1 MLTVLILTA
10 IVYIFNM
17 RLTAEFIP
25 CTKLLLILGAV
36 AGVIFFITE
45 SIIGYEKGK
54 LDAYKKKWDEPGLI
68 FAGITYTVALTVF
81 TMAIANNI
89 MKGEKVFSSF
99 VIGMILVILVH
110 DIINVCVMYNTY
122 AFNVKKSIIDAAL
135 FSIRNTLNTLMA
147 VFIIDAAWNFT
158 IIGVLIVIIIVG
170 ILAGIF
176 IKK

>member
-110 DIINVCVMYNTY
+110 DIINVCVIVFDKKYAEYVDGCLYYRCCMEFYNNRCADSNNNCRHIGWHIY
-122 AFNVKKSIIDAAL
+122 KKMRQKHHDL
-135 FSIRNTLNTLMA
+135 QRLWCFC
-147 VFIIDAAWNFT
+147 
-158 IIGVLIVIIIVG
+158 
-170 ILAGIF
+170 
-176 IKK
+176 K